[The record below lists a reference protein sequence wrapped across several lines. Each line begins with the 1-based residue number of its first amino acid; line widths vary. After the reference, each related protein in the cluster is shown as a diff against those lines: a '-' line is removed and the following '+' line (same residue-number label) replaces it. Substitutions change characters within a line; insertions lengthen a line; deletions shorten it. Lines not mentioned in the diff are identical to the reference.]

1 MKSFIQV
8 PTPLQYLEKVS
19 EYLRTPVWIK
29 REDLFSYY
37 SASGSKARK
46 LAKILPL
53 LEKESV
59 TDIITAGT
67 TGSHHVNAT
76 AKIAKTFD
84 FKVHAIFLKQPY
96 LDYSYAIYQNTCS
109 LVQDISF
116 SINELSLAFRALYLY
131 HKLKREGKRPYFLFP
146 GGTNAGGISAYV
158 EAGLELLQQPVP
170 VDYQVCIYG
179 SGGITAGLQLARQLE
194 PSLPPIFS
202 VQVYP
207 GFWNGKLY
215 IRNLAGLS
223 QVKYGITSYG
233 DTDLSISSSYI
244 GKAYGTENESCKEA
258 IEIFQ
263 KDKIQL
269 DPIYMARA
277 GQAIIDL
284 ARKKNN
290 AKGLLLWYTSPA
302 FNSLY

>member
-1 MKSFIQV
+1 M
-8 PTPLQYLEKVS
+8 
-19 EYLRTPVWIK
+19 
-29 REDLFSYY
+29 
-37 SASGSKARK
+37 
-46 LAKILPL
+46 
-53 LEKESV
+53 
-59 TDIITAGT
+59 
-67 TGSHHVNAT
+67 
-76 AKIAKTFD
+76 
-84 FKVHAIFLKQPY
+84 
-96 LDYSYAIYQNTCS
+96 
-109 LVQDISF
+109 
-116 SINELSLAFRALYLY
+116 
-131 HKLKREGKRPYFLFP
+131 
-146 GGTNAGGISAYV
+146 
-158 EAGLELLQQPVP
+158 
-170 VDYQVCIYG
+170 
-179 SGGITAGLQLARQLE
+179 QLARQLE